1 MLWERLLVLSTDH
14 CDCSNLA
21 IEIVVVDV
29 LLYVE
34 VLYLAVYYHQQLQLL

>member
-1 MLWERLLVLSTDH
+1 MLSTDH

-34 VLYLAVYYHQQLQLL
+34 VLYVTAVYYHQQLQLL

>member
-1 MLWERLLVLSTDH
+1 MLGGRLLVLSTDH

-29 LLYVE
+29 ILYVE
-34 VLYLAVYYHQQLQLL
+34 VLYYLAVYYQQLQLL